1 MVAFIQL
8 IGKGAEK
15 RTRYSQNIMNV
26 KVKMAGGGGGACLGL
41 WHRTFPPPPHTTQ
54 VNCFGR
60 LHCAGGGRRERRTM
74 IEIKKLDIKNTL
86 LLLPPS
92 LSNGASL
99 VQNSKFN

>member
-15 RTRYSQNIMNV
+15 RTRYNQNIMNV
-26 KVKMAGGGGGACLGL
+26 KVKMAGGGWGHVSGFGAG
-41 WHRTFPPPPHTTQ
+41 HVPPPHNTGQLLWQTAL
-54 VNCFGR
+54 CRGG
-60 LHCAGGGRRERRTM
+60 GGGRGEQW

>member
-41 WHRTFPPPPHTTQ
+41 WHGTCPPPPTTQ

-60 LHCAGGGRRERRTM
+60 LHCAGGGGRRERRT
-74 IEIKKLDIKNTL
+74 IDRNNK
-86 LLLPPS
+86 S
-92 LSNGASL
+92 
-99 VQNSKFN
+99 